1 MFGSIEF
8 IGPNKAGAYPMVSSQ
23 SSFHTTN
30 YSANFF
36 WRRIMSDDKKCC
48 IPFAL
53 GPPSIPDLNSG
64 QLNIWVGTTLL
75 QCPGISL
82 SGVGRV
88 YFDMLPFPEF
98 RFEFNSDEHPLKQ
111 AFLYSTLSNWE
122 MECGPP
128 IGAIKCRVLSFKKN
142 CSSGVPDQIPIQ
154 ENETLYTNAKFLVIN
169 GPIVDGECIQLN
181 GEPFQGRMTAEIGDC
196 KVTVDPISRES
207 QERRCL
213 FKPTHVVECEFEQA
227 KSLSYIDGLRDGLFR
242 TLSLMKCHWVGLL
255 GPWMTSTDT
264 QAIGFRLSVT
274 KTTRNGGT
282 ASWYHKSAGDCFAE
296 LAPRMFESF
305 EDSKRGESLQT
316 ALHWL
321 VEAEQCS
328 GGIEGSIILQQSA
341 LECLAWLAIVVDRS
355 ICSVPGFKNLPAADK
370 IRWLLSLHSIDYSIP
385 EKCSSIQTYAK
396 EYNLLDLVEVFV
408 DVRNALV
415 HAEPKKIEKLF
426 SRKQGH
432 DERNELWFQI
442 GGLLHQ
448 AFLASVG
455 YQGLLRRRDTD
466 EYYAANAV
474 TPSPWA
480 PSTSED

>member
-1 MFGSIEF
+1 M
-8 IGPNKAGAYPMVSSQ
+8 
-23 SSFHTTN
+23 
-30 YSANFF
+30 
-36 WRRIMSDDKKCC
+36 MSDDITKP
-48 IPFAL
+48 IPLAL
-53 GPPSIPDLNSG
+53 EPPATIDLHSG
-64 QLNIWVGTTLL
+64 QMNIWDGTTLL
-75 QCPGISL
+75 HCPGINL

-98 RFEFNSDEHPLKQ
+98 RFEFNSDEHPIKQ
-111 AFLYSTLSNWE
+111 AFLYSIHSNWE
-122 MECGPP
+122 MQCGPP
-128 IGAIKCRVLSFKKN
+128 IGAINCSVLSFKKTCHGGN
-142 CSSGVPDQIPIQ
+142 IDQVLIQ
-154 ENETLYTNAKFLVIN
+154 ENEALYTNAKFLVIN

-181 GEPFQGRMTAEIGDC
+181 GEPFHGRMSAEIGDC

-207 QERRCL
+207 QERRCI
-213 FKPTHVVECEFEQA
+213 FNQTHVVMCEFAEA
-227 KSLSYIDGLRDGLFR
+227 KSLSDIDRLRDDLFR
-242 TLSLMKCHWVGLL
+242 TLSLMKCRWVGLL
-255 GPWMTSTDT
+255 GPWLTSTDT

-274 KTTRNGGT
+274 KTTRNGG
-282 ASWYHKSAGDCFAE
+282 AVSWCHKSAGDCFAE

-305 EDSKRGESLQT
+305 ADSKRGESLQT

-355 ICSVPGFKNLPAADK
+355 VCSVPGFKNLPAADK
-370 IRWLLSLHSIDYSIP
+370 IRWLLSLHSIDYNIP

-396 EYNLLDLVEVFV
+396 EYNLLDLVDVFV

-415 HAEPKKIEKLF
+415 HAEPKKVEKLF
-426 SRKQGH
+426 SRKQGN
-432 DERNELWFQI
+432 DERSELWFQI

-455 YQGLLRRRDTD
+455 YKGLLRKRDTD

-474 TPSPWA
+474 SPSPWA
-480 PSTSED
+480 PTTSED